1 MAFFFSAEFA
11 PFTIALIVM
20 LAIGALELAALL
32 AGLSASSAID
42 SLLPDLDANAP
53 EASGAEIGPLSSVL
67 SWLSFGR
74 VPSLVALV
82 LGLCGFAVGGIAT
95 QFAAQGIF
103 SGPIPAAL
111 AAIPGIV
118 AAAYA
123 MRIGGRLLA
132 PLFGAIH
139 SDVASRDDFIGSFA
153 TVIRGTARQ
162 GAPAEAKTTDNR
174 GNTHYVLI
182 EPSDPAEHFDA
193 DTRVF
198 IVSRQDNVYRAI
210 TKISSRT
217 S

>member
-20 LAIGALELAALL
+20 LAIGAIELAALL
-32 AGLSASSAID
+32 AGLSASSAVD
-42 SLLPDLDANAP
+42 SLLPDLDTNAP
-53 EASGAEIGPLSSVL
+53 DASGAELGPLSAVL

-82 LGLCGFAVGGIAT
+82 LGLCGFAVGGLAT
-95 QFAAQGIF
+95 QFAALGLVTT
-103 SGPIPAAL
+103 PIPAAM
-111 AAIPGIV
+111 AAIPGFV
-118 AAAYA
+118 AAAYS

-153 TVIRGTARQ
+153 TIIRGTARQ
-162 GAPAEAKTTDNR
+162 GFPAEAKTTDNR
-174 GNTHYVLI
+174 GVTHYVLI
-182 EPSDPAEHFDA
+182 EPRDAAETFEA
-193 DTRVF
+193 DSRVF
-198 IVSRQDNVYRAI
+198 IVARQDNVYRAI